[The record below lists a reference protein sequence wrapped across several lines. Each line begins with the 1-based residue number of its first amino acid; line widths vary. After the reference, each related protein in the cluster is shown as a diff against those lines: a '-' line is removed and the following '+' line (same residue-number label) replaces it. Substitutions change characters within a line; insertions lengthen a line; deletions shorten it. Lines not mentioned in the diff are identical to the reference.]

1 VVPAAVMGSAILLA
15 IIGAIVLTA
24 ARRAWR
30 EL

>member
-1 VVPAAVMGSAILLA
+1 MGSAILLAILLA

-24 ARRAWR
+24 GRRAWR

>member
-1 VVPAAVMGSAILLA
+1 MGSAILLAILLA